1 MPPQQLTWTYVSDSG
16 KRYVVGLFHSLKE
29 GHLMVYCNQ
38 KVVLI
43 DFKVFDTRTYPL
55 FLEDELFKVT
65 VERQGN
71 RFSYGFEIDKKAD
84 TPRNQWRRTTE
95 KKHWR
100 QTLLFVAALVV
111 LVAAFTFFFQKFQKP
126 GGPSADEVA
135 ALFEYHSTQT
145 EGEVDLLYEADG
157 RPLLRYTFEALGK
170 RQSGQLEL
178 ADSKVVAET
187 GWPVQK
193 GDRFQVR
200 YVSDNPRLSQLQLQN
215 PTEDQQKAYR
225 KQALEHHLH
234 LHPELTEQHTKCLL
248 DVAFTLHGAKG
259 WAAFRFQETQPS
271 QNPFANT
278 MTYQRLVRSHDFKDA
293 VQEKC
298 WE

>member
-16 KRYVVGLFHSLKE
+16 KRYVVGLFHSLRE

-55 FLEDELFKVT
+55 FLEDELFKVI

-84 TPRNQWRRTTE
+84 TPRNKWRRTTE

-126 GGPSADEVA
+126 GGPSADEIA
-135 ALFEYHSTQT
+135 ELFEYHSTQT

-170 RQSGQLEL
+170 QQSGQLEL
-178 ADSKVVAET
+178 PDSKVVAET

-215 PTEDQQKAYR
+215 PTDDQREAYR
-225 KQALEHHLH
+225 KQALKYHLH
-234 LHPELTEQHTKCLL
+234 LHPELTEQHTNCLL
-248 DVAFTLHGAKG
+248 DIAYTLHGTKG
-259 WAAFRFQETQPS
+259 WAAFRFQETAPAK
-271 QNPFANT
+271 NPFANT
-278 MTYQRLVRSHDFKDA
+278 AAYQRLVRSHDFQNA
-293 VQEKC
+293 VQENC